1 MMSWR
6 LRLFFGWA
14 LIFSVPHWKHNYRC
28 FPLWPFKDVRL
39 AIHHGGHNNNIT
51 RMVKARKLICFA
63 SRQTVLKRIWLPVPS
78 GNCDTEIGL
87 AVFQQWR
94 TQLACPLFLTAWR
107 RQISQA
113 VGRTE
118 TSSLHGQLRRPNY
131 IKPLCRTL
139 SWCRCHTQHRSLNRF
154 PRHGESWESNCRKT
168 MVKAISS

>member
-1 MMSWR
+1 MLNMFVGSQHVTHVVRTIFYRQYWPNKQTWWKWLFCTLVLSVVNFLGYIR
-6 LRLFFGWA
+6 NDVMTSTTFLRLGSYFFGSTLEA
-14 LIFSVPHWKHNYRC
+14 QLQMFPSV
-28 FPLWPFKDVRL
+28 WPFKDVRL

-63 SRQTVLKRIWLPVPS
+63 WRQTVIKRIWLPVPS

-118 TSSLHGQLRRPNY
+118 PSS
-131 IKPLCRTL
+131 
-139 SWCRCHTQHRSLNRF
+139 
-154 PRHGESWESNCRKT
+154 
-168 MVKAISS
+168 